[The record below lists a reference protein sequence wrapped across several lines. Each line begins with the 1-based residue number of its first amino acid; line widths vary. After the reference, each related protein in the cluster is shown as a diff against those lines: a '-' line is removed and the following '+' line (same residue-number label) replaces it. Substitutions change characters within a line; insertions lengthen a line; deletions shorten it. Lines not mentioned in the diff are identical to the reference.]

1 MIQIIKKLRV
11 LLDKKQ
17 KRTMVGLIIL
27 MVISAFL
34 QTAGVGMLVEVM
46 QIVIDPEAVQHS
58 RVAEACYEI
67 MGVESYRT
75 FSIIVMVLLIL
86 VFVVKNLFTYVQ
98 QKLTLSFVYTNQFR
112 TSERM
117 MRNYLRR
124 GYEFYLNA
132 DTAVVQRNITSDI
145 INMYAL
151 ILCVLQLMSEVL
163 IFFFLVAATM
173 ILQPVMTLVLMG
185 VLLFCLL
192 LIKLLFKPI
201 MSKSGK
207 ENRENYSGL
216 LKWIQQAVVG
226 IKEIKIG
233 NREEYFVDEYVK
245 CNGRYIN
252 ALKKYSIYKNIP
264 RLLIESVCVAG
275 MLGYLIVMLGNGKS
289 IQNMV
294 PMLGAFGLAVI
305 RLMPS
310 ANRISNYLTDI
321 AYFKPFLMGISDS
334 LRTDLENTGREL
346 DILERMP
353 EKLDI
358 KDKVTLEDITYAYP
372 NTDVLIFD
380 KAHMEISIGDAVG
393 IVGTSG
399 AGKSTIVD
407 ILLGLLQ
414 LKGGKVLADGKDVL
428 DRENYRQWLNNVG
441 YIPQQIFM
449 LDSTIRKN
457 VAFGVPEEEINED
470 RIWEV
475 LKEAQLDEFVR
486 GLPKGLDTGIG
497 ERGIRLSGPALGRP
511 KKGEDR
517 NKAQDY
523 RDECE
528 RVEVERKFSLG
539 KRKCGMGLV
548 TAKLEETAAHVVAL
562 SILLLNLRKIQC
574 AFLQILATLLGA
586 WMPQRKLAFVQ

>member
-1 MIQIIKKLRV
+1 MDIVKKLRI
-11 LLDKKQ
+11 LLDRKQ
-17 KRTMVGLIIL
+17 KISMVGLVLLMVFGAVLETCSIGFLIPVLSAILDIDSLMNYKIVKDVYDAFHMKNTTEFIIL
-27 MVISAFL
+27 MMAVL
-34 QTAGVGMLVEVM
+34 
-46 QIVIDPEAVQHS
+46 IV
-58 RVAEACYEI
+58 
-67 MGVESYRT
+67 
-75 FSIIVMVLLIL
+75 L
-86 VFVVKNLFTYVQ
+86 FVVKNIFLQVQ
-98 QKLTLSFVYTNQFR
+98 HVIQYRFVFRNQYTMAKK
-112 TSERM
+112 M
-117 MRNYLRR
+117 MVHYMKRP
-124 GYEFYLNA
+124 YEFYLNA

-275 MLGYLIVMLGNGKS
+275 MLGYLIVMLGSGKS

-380 KAHMEISIGDAVG
+380 KAHMEIPIGDAVG

-497 ERGIRLSGPALGRP
+497 ERGIRLSGGQRQRIGIARALYDDPEILILDEATSALDNDTEAAIMEAINRLHG
-511 KKGEDR
+511 KKTLVIIAHRLQTIE
-517 NKAQDY
+517 N
-523 RDECE
+523 CE
-528 RVEVERKFSLG
+528 MVYRVEGGR
-539 KRKCGMGLV
+539 
-548 TAKLEETAAHVVAL
+548 
-562 SILLLNLRKIQC
+562 ILREK
-574 AFLQILATLLGA
+574 
-586 WMPQRKLAFVQ
+586 

>member
-1 MIQIIKKLRV
+1 MDIVKKLRI
-11 LLDKKQ
+11 LLDRKQ
-17 KRTMVGLIIL
+17 KISMVGLVIL
-27 MVISAFL
+27 MVFGAVLETCSIGFLIPVLSAIL
-34 QTAGVGMLVEVM
+34 DIDSLMNYK
-46 QIVIDPEAVQHS
+46 IVKDVYDAFHMKS
-58 RVAEACYEI
+58 
-67 MGVESYRT
+67 T
-75 FSIIVMVLLIL
+75 TDFIVMMMAVLIVL
-86 VFVVKNLFTYVQ
+86 FVVKNIFLQVQ
-98 QKLTLSFVYTNQFR
+98 HVIQYRFVFRNQYTMAKK
-112 TSERM
+112 M
-117 MRNYLRR
+117 MVHYMKRP
-124 GYEFYLNA
+124 YEFYLNA

-233 NREEYFVDEYVK
+233 NREEYFVDEYVE

-275 MLGYLIVMLGNGKS
+275 MLGYLIVMLKSGKS

-380 KAHMEISIGDAVG
+380 KAHMEIPIGDAVG

-414 LKGGKVLADGKDVL
+414 LKGGKILADGKDVL

-457 VAFGVPEEEINED
+457 VAFGVPEEEIDED

-486 GLPKGLDTGIG
+486 GLPKRLDTGIG
-497 ERGIRLSGPALGRP
+497 ERGIRLSGGQRQRIGIARALYDDPEILILDEATSALDNDTEAAIMEAINRLHG
-511 KKGEDR
+511 KKTLVIIAHRLQTIE
-517 NKAQDY
+517 N
-523 RDECE
+523 CE
-528 RVEVERKFSLG
+528 MVYRVEGGR
-539 KRKCGMGLV
+539 
-548 TAKLEETAAHVVAL
+548 
-562 SILLLNLRKIQC
+562 ILREK
-574 AFLQILATLLGA
+574 
-586 WMPQRKLAFVQ
+586 